1 MSRENK
7 KPGRFL
13 GPLVI
18 TGITAGVLYSAYKA
32 IFKQPEYQTTF
43 TDNENSNVESS
54 SEHTH
59 ASEQPKDI
67 VASVD
72 HTPSTENASREE
84 GKSSSETA
92 TTNSN
97 DATNN

>member
-13 GPLVI
+13 RPLVI

-32 IFKQPEYQTTF
+32 VFKQPEYQTTF

-59 ASEQPKDI
+59 VSEQPKDV

-84 GKSSSETA
+84 GKSSETA

-97 DATNN
+97 DSTNN